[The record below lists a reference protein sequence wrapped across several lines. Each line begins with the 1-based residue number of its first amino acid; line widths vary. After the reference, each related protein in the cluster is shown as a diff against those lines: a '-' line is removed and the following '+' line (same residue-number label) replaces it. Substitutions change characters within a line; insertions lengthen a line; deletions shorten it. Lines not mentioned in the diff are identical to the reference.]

1 MCSHLLIASRDDLT
15 TASRPAPGFL
25 RAVSRWEIVALSIN
39 GVVGSGV
46 YLVLPVATAQL
57 LGPAS
62 VWAIPAGGLVVLL
75 IVLCF
80 AEAGSRFDQPGGAYL
95 YARAAFG
102 DFAGFQVGWMTWLA
116 RVAAVASLTVFFG
129 RVLAYFWPAAG
140 SGPGLALTILLQLGL
155 LTWINVVGVKA
166 GARTTVVLT
175 IGKLLP
181 LLALVAAGLLEVS
194 WDGVF
199 PVPAPDSRNFGQ
211 AALLVLYA
219 YSGFET
225 VSAPA
230 GEFQDPQRNLPFAL
244 MIQLVT
250 VTALYTLVQLVAIGT
265 VPALGLAKT
274 PLSDAGRILMGPAG
288 GVLLTLGAAISVLGT
303 NNGMILSGPR
313 FLYALAEGGG
323 LPRIFARIHPRFR
336 TPYVA
341 ILTQGALALGLIA
354 ADAVVHAVTPGAF
367 GVAEELAL
375 ISIIARLVSYLGTC
389 LAVPVLRRRLPS
401 TPKTLRLPG
410 GPVIPVAAS
419 LVCIFLVAAVER
431 RVFVAGGIALAAG
444 TLIYAYGRTQA
455 PRASTSSS

>member
-1 MCSHLLIASRDDLT
+1 
-15 TASRPAPGFL
+15 
-25 RAVSRWEIVALSIN
+25 VALSIN

-46 YLVLPVATAQL
+46 YLVLPVAAAQL

-62 VWAIPAGGLVVLL
+62 VWAIPAGGLAVLL

-95 YARAAFG
+95 YAREAFG
-102 DFAGFQVGWMTWLA
+102 AFVGFQVGWMTWLA

-140 SGPGLALTILLQLGL
+140 RGAGIALTVVLSLGL
-155 LTWINVVGVKA
+155 ITWINVVGVKA
-166 GARTTVVLT
+166 GARATVVLT

-181 LLALVAAGLLEVS
+181 LAVLVGAGLFEVDWS
-194 WDGVF
+194 RVF
-199 PVPAPDSRNFGQ
+199 PVPLPDSRNFGQ

-219 YSGFET
+219 YSGFEA

-244 MIQLVT
+244 MTQLVT

-265 VPALGLAKT
+265 VPDLGLAKT
-274 PLSDAGRILMGPAG
+274 PLSDAGRILLGPAG
-288 GVLLTLGAAISVLGT
+288 AFLLTVGAAVSVLGT
-303 NNGMILSGPR
+303 NNGMMLSGPR
-313 FLYALAEGGG
+313 FLYALADGGG
-323 LPRIFARIHPRFR
+323 LPRVFARIHPRFR

-341 ILTQGALALGLIA
+341 ILTQSGVALALVA
-354 ADAVVHAVTPGAF
+354 ADALIHAIRPGTF

-375 ISIIARLVSYLGTC
+375 ISIVARLVSYLGTC

-401 TPKTLRLPG
+401 TSKTLRLPG
-410 GPVIPVAAS
+410 GPAIPVAAS
-419 LVCIFLVAAVER
+419 LVCLFLVAAVER
-431 RVFVAGGIALAAG
+431 RVFLAGAIAIAAG
-444 TLIYAYGRTQA
+444 ALVYACNRLPGPAKAR
-455 PRASTSSS
+455 

>member
-1 MCSHLLIASRDDLT
+1 MSSPKAS
-15 TASRPAPGFL
+15 SPAPEFL

-62 VWAIPAGGLVVLL
+62 VWAIPAGGLAVLL

-80 AEAGSRFDQPGGAYL
+80 AEAGSRFDRPGGAYL
-95 YARAAFG
+95 YAREAFG
-102 DFAGFQVGWMTWLA
+102 DFVGFQVGWMTWLA

-140 SGPGLALTILLQLGL
+140 SGMGLALTVVLSLGF
-155 LTWINVVGVKA
+155 LTWINVVGVRA

-175 IGKLLP
+175 FGKILP
-181 LLALVAAGLLEVS
+181 LLGLVAAGLFAVDWSRVL
-194 WDGVF
+194 
-199 PVPAPDSRNFGQ
+199 PVPMPDAGNFGQ

-219 YSGFET
+219 YSGFEA

-244 MIQLVT
+244 ITQLVL
-250 VTALYTLVQLVAIGT
+250 VTTLYTFVQLVAIGT
-265 VPALGLAKT
+265 VPDLGLAKT
-274 PLSDAGRILMGPAG
+274 PLSDAGRLLLGPFG
-288 GVLLTLGAAISVLGT
+288 GLLLTAGAAISVLGT
-303 NNGMILSGPR
+303 NIGMTLSGPR
-313 FLYALAEGGG
+313 YLYALAEGGG
-323 LPRIFARIHPRFR
+323 LPRVFAKIHPRYR

-341 ILTQGALALGLIA
+341 ILTQSGLALALIA
-354 ADAVVHAVTPGAF
+354 ADALVHAVWPGAF

-410 GPVIPVAAS
+410 GAAIPIAAS
-419 LVCIFLVAAVER
+419 LICLLLVAAVER
-431 RVFVAGGIALAAG
+431 KVFLAGAIALAAG
-444 TLIYAYGRTQA
+444 ALVYASNR
-455 PRASTSSS
+455 PRVRSVNG

>member
-1 MCSHLLIASRDDLT
+1 MSSPVSSPT
-15 TASRPAPGFL
+15 PGFL
-25 RAVSRWEIVALSIN
+25 RAVSRWEIVAISIN

-46 YLVLPVATAQL
+46 YLVLPVAAAQL

-102 DFAGFQVGWMTWLA
+102 DFVGFQVGWMSWLA

-140 SGPGLALTILLQLGL
+140 RGPGLALTVVLSLGI
-155 LTWINVVGVKA
+155 LTWINIVGVKA

-181 LLALVAAGLLEVS
+181 LLVLVGAGLFEVQ
-194 WDGVF
+194 WGRVF

-219 YSGFET
+219 YSGFEA

-230 GEFQDPQRNLPFAL
+230 GEFHDPERNLPFAL
-244 MIQLVT
+244 ITQLVL
-250 VTALYTLVQLVAIGT
+250 VTSLYTLVQLVAIGT
-265 VPALGLAKT
+265 VPDLGLAKT
-274 PLSDAGRILMGPAG
+274 TLSDAGRILLGPAG
-288 GVLLTLGAAISVLGT
+288 GLLLTVGAAVSVLGT
-303 NNGMILSGPR
+303 NNGMTLSGPR
-313 FLYALAEGGG
+313 YLYALAEGGG
-323 LPRIFARIHPRFR
+323 LPRAFAKIHPRYR

-341 ILTQGALALGLIA
+341 IITQSGLAMVLIA
-354 ADAVVHAVTPGAF
+354 ADALLHAVWPGIF

-389 LAVPVLRRRLPS
+389 LSVPVLRRRLPS
-401 TPKTLRLPG
+401 TPETLRLPG
-410 GPVIPVAAS
+410 GPAIPIAAS
-419 LVCIFLVAAVER
+419 LVCLFLVAAVER
-431 RVFVAGGIALAAG
+431 RVFLAGAIALAAG
-444 TLIYAYGRTQA
+444 ALVYAYNRPPRT
-455 PRASTSSS
+455 PEDSRLSRRE

>member
-1 MCSHLLIASRDDLT
+1 MGSPTVS
-15 TASRPAPGFL
+15 SAPKFL
-25 RAVSRWEIVALSIN
+25 RAVSRWEIVAISIN

-102 DFAGFQVGWMTWLA
+102 DFVGFQVGWMTWLA
-116 RVAAVASLTVFFG
+116 RVAAVASLSVFFG

-140 SGPGLALTILLQLGL
+140 RAPGIALAVLLSLGAI
-155 LTWINVVGVKA
+155 TWINVVGVKA
-166 GARTTVVLT
+166 GARTTVILT

-181 LLALVAAGLLEVS
+181 LVLLIGAGLFEVDWS
-194 WDGVF
+194 HVF
-199 PVPAPDSRNFGQ
+199 PVPMPDSRNFGQ

-244 MIQLVT
+244 ITQLVL
-250 VTALYTLVQLVAIGT
+250 VTAVYTLVQLVAIGT
-265 VPALGLAKT
+265 VPDLGSAKT
-274 PLSDAGRILMGPAG
+274 PLSDAGRLLLGPAG
-288 GVLLTLGAAISVLGT
+288 ALLLTLGAAISVLGT
-303 NNGMILSGPR
+303 NNGMTLSGPR

-323 LPRIFARIHPRFR
+323 LPRVFAKIHPRYR
-336 TPYVA
+336 TPFVA
-341 ILTQGALALGLIA
+341 ILTQSGLALALIA
-354 ADAVVHAVTPGAF
+354 ADALLHAIRPGMF

-375 ISIIARLVSYLGTC
+375 ISIVARLVSYLGTC
-389 LAVPVLRRRLPS
+389 LAVPILRRRLPT

-410 GPVIPVAAS
+410 GPVIPAAAS
-419 LVCIFLVAAVER
+419 LVCLFLVAAVER
-431 RVFVAGGIALAAG
+431 RVFLAGAIALAVGA
-444 TLIYAYGRTQA
+444 LVF
-455 PRASTSSS
+455 ASNRRLGGSGL

>member
-1 MCSHLLIASRDDLT
+1 LT
-15 TASRPAPGFL
+15 ANRETAAPSPAPGFL
-25 RAVSRWEIVALSIN
+25 RAVSRWEIVALSVN

-62 VWAIPAGGLVVLL
+62 VWAIPAGGLAVLL

-102 DFAGFQVGWMTWLA
+102 DFVGFQVGWMTWLA

-140 SGPGLALTILLQLGL
+140 RGWGLALTIGLQLFL
-155 LTWINVVGVKA
+155 LTWINVVGVRS

-175 IGKLLP
+175 ILKLLP
-181 LLALVAAGLLEVS
+181 LLVLVGAGLFAVDWS
-194 WDGVF
+194 RVF
-199 PVPAPDSRNFGQ
+199 PVPVPDSRNFGQ

-244 MIQLVT
+244 ITQLVT

-265 VPALGLAKT
+265 VADLGLAKT

-288 GVLLTLGAAISVLGT
+288 GLLLTLGAAISVLGT

-313 FLYALAEGGG
+313 FLYALADGGG
-323 LPRIFARIHPRFR
+323 LPRVFAKIHPRFR

-341 ILTQGALALGLIA
+341 ILTQGACVLALIA
-354 ADAVVHAVTPGAF
+354 TDALLHAIRPGAF

-389 LAVPVLRRRLPS
+389 LAVPVLRRRLPD

-410 GPVIPVAAS
+410 GPAIPIAAS
-419 LVCIFLVAAVER
+419 LICLFLVAAVER
-431 RVFVAGGIALAAG
+431 RVFLAGAIALAVGSLVYSYSASSRPP
-444 TLIYAYGRTQA
+444 RT
-455 PRASTSSS
+455 RD

>member
-1 MCSHLLIASRDDLT
+1 MRFHLLIASRDDLT
-15 TASRPAPGFL
+15 AAPTPAPGFL

-219 YSGFET
+219 FIGFENS
-225 VSAPA
+225 VVPA
-230 GEFQDPQRNLPFAL
+230 GETADPGRTIPRALITTIVATAFLYFVVQLAYVSVMPASEAVDAPLVAFAL
-244 MIQLVT
+244 Q
-250 VTALYTLVQLVAIGT
+250 VA
-265 VPALGLAKT
+265 
-274 PLSDAGRILMGPAG
+274 GPAG
-288 GVLLTLGAAISVLGT
+288 GLLITAA
-303 NNGMILSGPR
+303 
-313 FLYALAEGGG
+313 ALASVAGNLAGSLTSTPRVTFALANEGL
-323 LPRIFARIHPRFR
+323 LPRWFGSVSHRFR
-336 TPYVA
+336 TPANSV
-341 ILTQGALALGLIA
+341 LFMGLLGLVLALTGSFVWLAVVSTLARLFVYAASIA
-354 ADAVVHAVTPGAF
+354 ALPGAERRAGRSG
-367 GVAEELAL
+367 GVGTFLLIGAAL
-375 ISIIARLVSYLGTC
+375 
-389 LAVPVLRRRLPS
+389 
-401 TPKTLRLPG
+401 
-410 GPVIPVAAS
+410 
-419 LVCIFLVAAVER
+419 LVCLWAAFQSEWPAWRMLVILAMAGSLLYAFARIR
-431 RVFVAGGIALAAG
+431 R
-444 TLIYAYGRTQA
+444 Q
-455 PRASTSSS
+455 